1 MKGDFSREA
10 FEDRSAV
17 PRVLVV
23 EDDED
28 LLELCRQ
35 SLAANGYEV
44 LAAPSAEEAL
54 QLVDGM
60 DELHQVVT
68 DVNLPGMDGARLSD
82 ELTDRFPQMG
92 VLLISGYDPAAFG
105 VDTDEVAFLAKPF
118 TLEQLAA
125 AAIAS
130 CPWWDENLPHRGP
143 RGFGSFTV
151 RRRPAVVAAAVGV
164 AVLAASGLVFAL
176 GGGDDIELVIDDARA
191 GEAETWDGDENTQD
205 QTQSG
210 DDHAQTAD
218 GDDLDQEQGRSETDS
233 GQNAA
238 LVEGQPA
245 DPDPVPETVAYEPPT
260 MHDPVLTSCT
270 PAKEENAYEVTF
282 TIEATGGNYDVL
294 AGEPFVGNDDTVE
307 VRGGA
312 LTWTVTTTHTRDP
325 DDDSDPFY
333 VSAPSVLG
341 WAEPGGTSRQ
351 HTHQPPPLAV
361 HVDECH
367 SG

>member
-1 MKGDFSREA
+1 MKGKGDYSREGLV
-10 FEDRSAV
+10 EDRSAA

-35 SLAANGYEV
+35 SLADKGYQV
-44 LAAPSAEEAL
+44 LAASSAEEAL
-54 QLVDGM
+54 QVADGVDT
-60 DELHQVVT
+60 LHQVVT
-68 DVNLPGMDGARLSD
+68 DVNLPGMDGARLSA

-105 VDTDEVAFLAKPF
+105 IDPDEVAFLAKPF

-130 CPWWDENLPHRGP
+130 CPWWDEHLPNRGP
-143 RGFGSFTV
+143 RGFGSFVV
-151 RRRPAVVAAAVGV
+151 RRKPAVVAAVVGV
-164 AVLAASGLVFAL
+164 AVLAGAGLVFAL
-176 GGGDDIELVIDDARA
+176 GGGGDTELVIDDARA
-191 GEAETWDGDENTQD
+191 GEAETWD
-205 QTQSG
+205 
-210 DDHAQTAD
+210 DDDAVTAD
-218 GDDLDQEQGRSETDS
+218 EEHEQPHSEPDS
-233 GQNAA
+233 GQDAG

-245 DPDPVPETVAYEPPT
+245 DAGPVPETVGYEPPT

-270 PAKEENAYEVTF
+270 PAKEENTYQVAF

-307 VRGGA
+307 VRGGP
-312 LTWTVTTTHTRDP
+312 LTWTVTTIHTRDP
-325 DDDSDPFY
+325 DDKGDPFY
-333 VSAPSVLG
+333 VNAPSVLG
-341 WAEPGGTSRQ
+341 WAEPGGSSRQ

-361 HVDECH
+361 HVDECR